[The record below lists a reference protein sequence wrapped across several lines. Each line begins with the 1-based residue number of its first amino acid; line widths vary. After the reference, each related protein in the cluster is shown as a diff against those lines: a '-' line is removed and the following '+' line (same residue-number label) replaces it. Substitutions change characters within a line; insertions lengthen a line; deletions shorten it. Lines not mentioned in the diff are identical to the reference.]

1 MDSRV
6 SVSPKSVARSIKRY
20 PASFCQ
26 VSRIV
31 PSDWKRS
38 AWYPCTVTVVW
49 FSPASEAPSTL
60 VATSPA
66 SGV

>member
-1 MDSRV
+1 MDSRA
-6 SVSPKSVARSIKRY
+6 SVSSKSVARSRKRY

-38 AWYPCTVTVVW
+38 ASYPCTSTVVW
-49 FSPASEAPSTL
+49 SSPASEAPSTL
-60 VATSPA
+60 VVTSPA